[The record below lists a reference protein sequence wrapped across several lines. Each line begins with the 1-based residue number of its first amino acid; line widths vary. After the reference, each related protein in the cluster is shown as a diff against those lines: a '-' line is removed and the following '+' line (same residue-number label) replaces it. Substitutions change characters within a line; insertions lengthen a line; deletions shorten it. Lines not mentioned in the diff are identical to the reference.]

1 MNPNDFPR
9 VWPDLL
15 PSLETALLRY
25 EEGVAKMKEF
35 KKKYTAVKN
44 KAKRIEKY
52 LVTAD
57 EETRKYYEYSI
68 LDKLRLAENKF
79 ALINKKLKRFKEHEQ
94 KYCNQ
99 SLRLLK
105 GPAAM
110 DPNTTRWHIRGV
122 AAYSQNVDSLLR
134 EIEDMLRI
142 AKGHLTRVDE
152 MKKFLAQIRRRRR

>member
-1 MNPNDFPR
+1 MLPR
-9 VWPDLL
+9 
-15 PSLETALLRY
+15 LEAALLRY
-25 EEGVAKMKEF
+25 EEGVANMKDF

-79 ALINKKLKRFKEHEQ
+79 ILINKKLKRFKDHEQ
-94 KYCNQ
+94 KYCKQ
-99 SLRLLK
+99 SLKLLK
-105 GPAAM
+105 GSAAM
-110 DPNTTRWHIRGV
+110 DLNTTRWHIQGI
-122 AAYSQNVDSLLR
+122 AIYNQKVDSLLR

-142 AKGHLTRVDE
+142 AKGHLARVDE
-152 MKKFLAQIRRRRR
+152 MKKYLAQVRRRRR